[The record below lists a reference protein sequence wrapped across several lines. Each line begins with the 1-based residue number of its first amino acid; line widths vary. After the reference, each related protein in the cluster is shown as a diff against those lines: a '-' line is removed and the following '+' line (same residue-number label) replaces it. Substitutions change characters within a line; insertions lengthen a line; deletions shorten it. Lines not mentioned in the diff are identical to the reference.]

1 MPPYNYWPVAG
12 WALMILYFS
21 LNSGVKLPSGALP
34 TDKIGHFGAYAVLSF
49 LFLRSL
55 RSEGRTSV
63 FTVAVALAASTLY
76 GMLLE
81 MLQGTF
87 FPHRRFEWEDILANS
102 LGVLAGFTGFRL
114 FTFKS

>member
-1 MPPYNYWPVAG
+1 M
-12 WALMILYFS
+12 LILYFS
-21 LNSGVKLPSGALP
+21 LNSGVKLPSGGLP

-55 RSEGRTSV
+55 RSEGRISV
-63 FTVAVALAASTLY
+63 FAIALALAASTLY
-76 GMLLE
+76 GVLLE

-87 FPHRRFEWEDILANS
+87 FPHRQFEWEDILANS
-102 LGVLAGFTGFRL
+102 LGVLAGFTGYRL